1 MAQRAKAFG
10 FNVVFYD
17 PYLTDGMD
25 KAMGIARVA
34 SLSDL
39 LYQSDCITLH
49 CPLNDHNHHMIN
61 EQTIK
66 QMRQGTF
73 FGILFGTLSGIKSK
87 ILGEAY
93 TCSIFVTFYRRFL
106 FYFNFFHF

>member
-1 MAQRAKAFG
+1 MSLFGRGSLYFYILISGRVGMAVAQRAKAFG

-25 KAMGIARVA
+25 KAMGIAQVA
-34 SLSDL
+34 SLADL
-39 LYQSDCITLH
+39 LYQSDCVTLH

-66 QMRQGTF
+66 QMRQGMA
-73 FGILFGTLSGIKSK
+73 I
-87 ILGEAY
+87 
-93 TCSIFVTFYRRFL
+93 
-106 FYFNFFHF
+106 